1 MPAITKVDLEDLSR
15 KRRVRSL
22 HKWFAALQ
30 RSVSKPA
37 ILEASDSPTYSQG
50 LP

>member
-1 MPAITKVDLEDLSR
+1 MSIITKTDLDNLSR

-30 RSVSKPA
+30 RNVNKPVISGAPNGPVYSK
-37 ILEASDSPTYSQG
+37 T
-50 LP
+50 

>member
-1 MPAITKVDLEDLSR
+1 MAAITQVDLEGLSR

-30 RSVSKPA
+30 RNVNKPS
-37 ILEASDSPTYSQG
+37 IKEASDSPKYAPG
-50 LP
+50 RP